1 MKLAVIVVLVVVAGW
16 AMAYFRSRLVLWTV
30 AAAALLGAFQA
41 LGVDAAGS
49 NPWNAGA
56 GWVLWGAWAVL
67 AVLLNVPALR
77 LALVTGPVAKVFRS
91 KLPPLSR
98 TEREALEAGTVWWD
112 GELFGGAPDWNKL
125 LALPRPTLTP
135 EEQAFLDGPVEELC
149 GMLDD
154 WRIVEELHDL
164 PPEVWQFL
172 KAKGFLGMIIPK
184 QYGGLGFSALAHSQV
199 IIKLASRSVTAVVT
213 VMVPNSLG
221 PAELLNHYGT
231 EEQKSHYL
239 PRLARGQEIPCFAL
253 TGPEAGSDAA
263 SMPDTGVVCR
273 GSFEGRETVGI
284 RLNWEKR
291 YITLGPVA
299 TLLGLSFKLLDPDH
313 LLEQGGE
320 GITLALIPT
329 TTPGISIGSRHNAL
343 GIPFMVGPNWGRDVF
358 IPLGWIIGGA
368 REAGNGWKMLME
380 CLAAGRSISLP
391 ALSTGGGKLV
401 SQGAGAYARVRR
413 QFKLPI
419 GKFEGVE
426 EALARIA
433 GHTYLMDAAR
443 TLTCVAV
450 DRGER
455 PSVVSAIV
463 KYQCTERMRM
473 ILNDGMD
480 TVGGSGICIGPRN
493 LFGRTYQALPISIT
507 VEGANILTRTLII
520 FGPGVIRCH
529 PYVLSEMRAMGDPD
543 RQRGLRDFDRHLGGH
558 LAFGLAN
565 AARSLLHGL
574 TGARLVRAPGG
585 PGRRYYQAAS
595 RFSAAFALTADLAL
609 VTLGGGLKR
618 REKLS
623 GRMADI
629 LSHLYLISAALK
641 QFEDHDRAAGD
652 LPLLRWACDTSL
664 AKIEESFDGL
674 LRNLPNRPVA
684 WLLRRLVL
692 PLGRRMAGPS
702 DRLGHQVAALLM
714 EPSAAR
720 DRLTAGIFMPMDGRE
735 PLRRMEETLN
745 KVIAAEPVEKKLWAG
760 VAGKVLRPGSDA
772 QMLADGLGA
781 GVISGEEGR
790 ILQGALEAR
799 REAVQVDDF
808 PQVRQPR
815 TKE

>member
-1 MKLAVIVVLVVVAGW
+1 M
-16 AMAYFRSRLVLWTV
+16 
-30 AAAALLGAFQA
+30 
-41 LGVDAAGS
+41 
-49 NPWNAGA
+49 
-56 GWVLWGAWAVL
+56 AVL
-67 AVLLNVPALR
+67 AVLVVLVAWALAFFRSGLPVWTVAVAAALGSFQWQSGRAGLPWATGTVWAVWGVFALLAVAMNAPALR
-77 LALVTGPVAKVFRS
+77 RALVMRPMLGLVRS

-112 GELFGGAPDWNKL
+112 GELFGGAPDWKKL
-125 LALPRPTLTP
+125 LAQPRATLTH

-172 KAKGFLGMIIPK
+172 KTKGFLGMIIPK
-184 QYGGLGFSALAHSQV
+184 KYGGLGFSALAHSQV
-199 IIKLASRSVTAVVT
+199 IIKVASRSVTAVVT

-231 EEQKSHYL
+231 EEQKNHYL
-239 PRLARGQEIPCFAL
+239 PRLARGLEIPCFAL

-263 SMPDTGVVCR
+263 SMPDTGVVCK
-273 GSFEGRETVGI
+273 GTFEGREITGI

-299 TLLGLSFKLLDPDH
+299 TLLGLSFRLLDPDH
-313 LLEQGGE
+313 LLQQGSE

-329 TTPGISIGSRHNAL
+329 STPGITIGSRHNAL
-343 GIPFMVGPNWGRDVF
+343 GIPFMVGPNWGKDVF
-358 IPLGWIIGGA
+358 IPLDWIIGGA
-368 REAGNGWKMLME
+368 AEAGNGWKMLME
-380 CLAAGRSISLP
+380 SLAAGRSISLP

-433 GHTYLMDAAR
+433 GHTYMMDAAR
-443 TLTCVAV
+443 TLTCGAI
-450 DRGER
+450 DQGER
-455 PSVVSAIV
+455 PSVISAIV
-463 KYQCTERMRM
+463 KYHCTERMRI

-520 FGPGVIRCH
+520 FGQGVIRCH
-529 PYVLSEMRAMGDPD
+529 PYVLNEMRAVANPD
-543 RQRGLRDFDRHLGGH
+543 RAQGLAEFDRHMGGH
-558 LAFGLAN
+558 MAFGLST
-565 AARSLLHGL
+565 AARSLFHGL
-574 TGARLVRAPGG
+574 TGGRLARTPGG
-585 PGRRYYQAAS
+585 PAQRYYQAVS
-595 RFSAAFALTADLAL
+595 RYSAGFALTADVAL
-609 VTLGGGLKR
+609 LTLGGGLKR
-618 REKLS
+618 KEKLS

-629 LSHLYLISAALK
+629 LSNLYLISAALK
-641 QFEDHDRAAGD
+641 QFEDHGRPAGD
-652 LPLLRWACDTSL
+652 LPLLRWSCETSL
-664 AKIEESFDGL
+664 LKIQESFDGL
-674 LRNLPNRPVA
+674 FRNLPSRPAA
-684 WLLRRLVL
+684 WLLRRLVF
-692 PLGRRMAGPS
+692 PIGRHQSGPS
-702 DRLGHQVAALLM
+702 DRLGHQAAALLL

-720 DRLTAGIFMPMDGRE
+720 DRLTSGIFMPMDSRE
-735 PLRRMEETLN
+735 ALKRMEETLT

-760 VAGKVLRPGSDA
+760 VAAKAIRAGGDA

-781 GVISGEEGR
+781 GVITAEEGR
-790 ILQGALEAR
+790 TLRAALEAR
-799 REAVQVDDF
+799 KEAVKVDDF

>member
-1 MKLAVIVVLVVVAGW
+1 MNDAALAVLVLMVAW
-16 AMAYFRSRLVLWTV
+16 ALAYFRAGLALWTAA
-30 AAAALLGAFQA
+30 AAAALGGFQCLAAVGGAPWSA
-41 LGVDAAGS
+41 AAAG
-49 NPWNAGA
+49 G
-56 GWVLWGAWAVL
+56 LWGALAAAALVL
-67 AVLLNVPALR
+67 NLPALR
-77 LALVTGPVAKVFRS
+77 RALVMRPLFGVLKG

-112 GELFGGAPDWNKL
+112 GELFGGDPDWKKL
-125 LALPRPTLTP
+125 LGQPRAALTP

-172 KAKGFLGMIIPK
+172 KTRGFLGMIIPK
-184 QYGGLGFSALAHSQV
+184 KYGGLGFSALAHSQV

-231 EEQKSHYL
+231 EEQKAHYL
-239 PRLARGQEIPCFAL
+239 PRLAKGLEIPCFAL

-273 GSFEGRETVGI
+273 GSFEGREVVGI

-299 TLLGLSFKLLDPDH
+299 TLLGLSFKLLDPDR
-313 LLEQGGE
+313 LLTQGGE

-329 TTPGISIGSRHNAL
+329 TTPGITIGSRHNAL

-358 IPLGWIIGGA
+358 IPLDWIIGGA
-368 REAGNGWKMLME
+368 AEAGNGWKMLME

-401 SQGAGAYARVRR
+401 SQAAGAYARVRR

-433 GHTYLMDAAR
+433 GHPYMMDAAR
-443 TLTCVAV
+443 TLTCGAI
-450 DRGER
+450 DQGER

-520 FGPGVIRCH
+520 FGQGVIRCH
-529 PYVLSEMRAMGDPD
+529 PYVLKEMHAMGDPD
-543 RQRGLRDFDRHLGGH
+543 RAKGLLEFDRQMGGH
-558 LAFGLAN
+558 MAFALGT
-565 AARSLLHGL
+565 AARALFHGL
-574 TGARLVRAPGG
+574 TGGRFAPAPDG
-585 PGRRYYQAAS
+585 PAHRYYQAVS
-595 RFSAAFALTADLAL
+595 RYSAGFAITADVAL
-609 VTLGGGLKR
+609 LTLGGGLKR
-618 REKLS
+618 KEKLS
-623 GRMADI
+623 GRMADV
-629 LSHLYLISAALK
+629 LSHLYLVSAALK
-641 QFEDHDRAAGD
+641 QFEDHGRPAGE
-652 LPLLRWACDTSL
+652 LPLLRWACETSL
-664 AKIEESFDGL
+664 LKIEESFDGL
-674 LRNLPNRPVA
+674 FRNLPSRPAA

-692 PLGRRMAGPS
+692 PLGRHQAGPS
-702 DRLGHQVAALLM
+702 DRLGHQAAAILL

-720 DRLTAGIFMPMDGRE
+720 DRLTSGIFLPMDGRE
-735 PLRRMEETLN
+735 PLKRMEETLT

-760 VAGKVLRPGSDA
+760 VAARAIKAGSET
-772 QMLADGLGA
+772 QMLADGLAA
-781 GVISGEEGR
+781 GVITAEEGR
-790 ILQGALEAR
+790 TLRAALEGR
-799 REAVQVDDF
+799 REAVKVDDF